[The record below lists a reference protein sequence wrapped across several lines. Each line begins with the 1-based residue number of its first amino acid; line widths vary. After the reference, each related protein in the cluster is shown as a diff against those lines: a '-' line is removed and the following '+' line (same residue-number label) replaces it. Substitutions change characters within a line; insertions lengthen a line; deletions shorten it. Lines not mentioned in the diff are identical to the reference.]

1 MENVR
6 TEQFLG
12 NTKVIVGNKYSD
24 LVLETLGKVYIKTG
38 NNSRV
43 LSDVLKLLD
52 QINENKIR
60 SSTIIVDNTLQM
72 EEMEYPGDGYFIYN
86 KLNTTLYISY
96 DNRYIALIEASEG
109 AKEGYV
115 RRSGDTMTG
124 PLEIITSTAP
134 LIVASSKLIKNL
146 NSEFVGGYSQS
157 EIAKKYV
164 NEYIFGNWTFKGQGI
179 SENNWTFKNNIRVY
193 GDLVTSGSISTPEF
207 ASGFG
212 GYGWRLDADTN
223 TLTIDY
229 LVVRKAM
236 KVYEMVINK
245 ISATNG
251 SLWISNSSKCSSA
264 ISPIILTE
272 EQLNS
277 TIIEG
282 VLNKD
287 LLLKLLRTD
296 TYYLLT
302 VNSNIENTIT
312 LTSELSKP
320 SSINTT
326 PKTFLDFKFI
336 IHIINPI
343 DLISSPLFKGIETL
357 YDENLLTSEWS
368 TYEGDATEEEYL
380 AFKRTIALYYISKEK
395 VVTKWGGNEGQWDE
409 GTIPLEWEYM
419 PTFDKN
425 YTFYIIPK
433 TQDASNDFEQKG
445 SNSEY
450 LVGIKTFYKYF
461 GTNQDLVNTAISE
474 SNSQYNLGGIP
485 DITLNNI
492 WIIDTDKNEYPT
504 FKPGDIIRCQ
514 KYSDGN
520 IKYYDA
526 IILSQIG
533 VRTFIISKAASVF
546 DIYTEISYNEDGSIN
561 YTKEEYNSQLYNRTE
576 SSYNINT
583 GTVQP
588 NGESANTNQ
597 QADPDNSE
605 EKSLSRLDNPMV
617 GDDLVQVGNIIE
629 TQRQN
634 AIYLTSCDEGSPFI
648 DIISGLNRP
657 DYSVLYDIPL
667 YRRESFIYKK
677 ENSTFKYNGVKYD
690 YYIQKELPEIEYI
703 EGIQIEG
710 ESYYGTLYPTRNSII
725 QQDSGVYKHAYTKT
739 TKVRLGNLDGIY
751 NEVFKTKQPY
761 GFGLYGENVFLTG
774 EFYLSNGQ
782 SVVEFTKDQIRLE
795 ILGTSSKNFV
805 LLSEGPFTNSIQL
818 FLKKPISANTK
829 ISCHWKLISGQ
840 NPNVYLNKID
850 FPNQKQLV
858 TSEFITTNDTYD
870 GLSVEFISSGEI
882 SNIMLSLGDK
892 KYDWEPAELDS
903 IGSTFIMTENGI
915 SLMGKE
921 ILLKGKIKFE
931 YLDGLTQDN
940 LNYLTQNLRDA
951 TKEST
956 QILGGLIL
964 SNTLALG
971 KTETIEGSEEDEKK
985 FTIYS
990 GLSGNYDESQVGNG
1004 ISYWSGGDAFD
1015 RDSMPPELY
1024 PEGIRPAS
1032 SLIRMDGSGYLAN
1045 GNIEWDVD
1053 GNLHVN
1059 PLTFWID
1066 IVGGESETLEK
1077 LLNKLVNLFSPVYED
1092 PQNDQSPIVGI
1103 YAKYPLAVQG
1113 GITQYTGVPLTLPS
1127 IFEGLPIDG
1136 DTIYWELDSSGNKA
1150 VLKAKG
1156 GSGGGGGEFD
1166 IKQVWAALAGETNEQ
1181 INKSHLT
1188 TALAGY
1194 ATTEQLNTKWTQDN
1208 SKISNWDTAFGWGD
1222 HKKAGYAHL
1231 AGEETFT
1238 GLKHFTAGLSVGAG
1252 KHKLYEKD
1260 GVVYF
1265 DGDLAVTGG
1274 ITQYAT
1280 DGVSVST
1287 IMDGVVTDN
1296 VTIKKEN
1303 GKLIVIGGSGSS
1315 FDKTAMWAALAA
1327 NTTEPIHKSH
1337 LTTALQGYATESW
1350 ANSNFLGKTDKAV
1363 DSDKVDGIHAN
1374 GFCRAYSAS
1383 YSFGDNQNLIT
1394 TAQFVEKLKSLGAF
1408 NQPYW
1413 MCKGSWYYA
1422 GNQIIS
1428 DSGYGNI
1435 QLAGAVV
1442 EFMGHEGAYT
1452 IRITTAPTTTN
1463 GVRNSIFIY
1472 QNHGESYEPR
1482 WIKVASTFDNVYSAD
1497 KLSVYNSNNVNNP
1510 NWDEYKATI
1519 ENFGGNA
1526 TGIPPVGDNAN
1537 SVLNIPMSK
1546 HGTNKMYGFQMA
1558 FCSQNEEI
1566 FARAWKSGNIGSW
1579 YGIPMV
1585 VSGRLKKGFSS
1596 VECTDWFRS
1605 IGNSG
1610 WVNDS
1615 WGGGWYM
1622 QDSNWIRAF
1631 NDKSVYTNGTMQARK
1646 LVTTSSGIDITY
1658 GNNNE
1663 FIRVGYNESDGDF
1676 VTFKVPGNN
1685 NQSKWM
1691 KLSSSKGL
1699 YISGILETTWDIYGR
1714 SFEANYGSNSGELNT
1729 NLSSF
1734 YDKATPAIPHD
1745 GYRYLLGWQDN
1756 CPQGYTTGYAI
1767 GSYRVNVNWGSMI
1780 FEVCNYEGS
1789 RSRLTQMEL
1798 RGKDNT
1804 LWLSGNIL
1812 AIGGITQYS
1821 DKRAKTIIE
1830 QITLSLKDI
1839 ANSPAVRFK
1848 WNGWKQQDDGKT
1860 HIGGIAQYIQNIL
1873 PEVIYNSDDVLTMD
1887 YATTGYIFAVNTAKH
1902 LLNFETKTDREINR
1916 LKKRI
1921 KQLEKQLKKLGYEE
1935 ANIMDN

>member
-6 TEQFLG
+6 TEQLLG

-38 NNSRV
+38 NNSQV

-52 QINENKIR
+52 QSTDETIK
-60 SSTIIVDNTLQM
+60 SSTIIVDSVTQM
-72 EEMEYPGDGYFIYN
+72 EEMEYPGDGFFIYN

-96 DNRYIALIEASEG
+96 DNRYIALIEAAEG
-109 AKEGYV
+109 VKEGYV
-115 RRSGDTMTG
+115 RRTGDTMTG
-124 PLEIITSTAP
+124 PLEIITPTAP

-157 EIAKKYV
+157 EIAKKYI

-546 DIYTEISYNEDGSIN
+546 DIYTEILYNEDGSIN

-677 ENSTFKYNGVKYD
+677 ANSTFKYNGVKYD

-703 EGIQIEG
+703 DGIQIEG

-818 FLKKPISANTK
+818 FLKRPISANTK

-921 ILLKGKIKFE
+921 ISLTGAIKFN
-931 YLDGLTQDN
+931 YLDSETQFKFSTLEEGLNILSNNTKYLFDN
-940 LNYLTQNLRDA
+940 LLDA

-956 QILGGLIL
+956 SIIGGLIV
-964 SNTLALG
+964 SNTLLLG
-971 KTETIEGSEEDEKK
+971 KSEHEDFK
-985 FTIYS
+985 IYS
-990 GLSGNYDESQVGNG
+990 GLSGQYNSNLKGG
-1004 ISYWSGGDAFD
+1004 GPSYWSGGNAIDKESSIENLTNPD
-1015 RDSMPPELY
+1015 RA
-1024 PEGIRPAS
+1024 RA
-1032 SLIRMDGSGYLAN
+1032 LIRMDGTGYLAD
-1045 GNIEWDVD
+1045 GNITWDLE

-1059 PLTFWID
+1059 PLTFWINL
-1066 IVGGESETLEK
+1066 EEENQTLENI
-1077 LLNKLVNLFSPVYED
+1077 LNKLVNLFSPVYETPDD
-1092 PQNDQSPIVGI
+1092 PNSAIVGI
-1103 YAKYPLAVQG
+1103 YAKYPIAVQG
-1113 GITQYTGVPLTLPS
+1113 GITQYSGIPLTLPS

-1136 DTIYWELDSSGNKA
+1136 ETIYWEPNEFGQSI
-1150 VLKAKG
+1150 LKAKV
-1156 GSGGGGGEFD
+1156 SGGESGSDFD
-1166 IKQVWAALAGETNEQ
+1166 KASMWKLLEADTTEQ
-1181 INKSHLT
+1181 INR
-1188 TALAGY
+1188 
-1194 ATTEQLNTKWTQDN
+1194 
-1208 SKISNWDTAFGWGD
+1208 
-1222 HKKAGYAHL
+1222 
-1231 AGEETFT
+1231 
-1238 GLKHFTAGLSVGAG
+1238 
-1252 KHKLYEKD
+1252 
-1260 GVVYF
+1260 
-1265 DGDLAVTGG
+1265 
-1274 ITQYAT
+1274 
-1280 DGVSVST
+1280 
-1287 IMDGVVTDN
+1287 
-1296 VTIKKEN
+1296 
-1303 GKLIVIGGSGSS
+1303 
-1315 FDKTAMWAALAA
+1315 
-1327 NTTEPIHKSH
+1327 SH
-1337 LTTALQGYATESW
+1337 LTTALQGYATEDW
-1350 ANSNFLGKTDKAV
+1350 VTEKNYAVKA
-1363 DSDKVDGIHAN
+1363 
-1374 GFCRAYSAS
+1374 
-1383 YSFGDNQNLIT
+1383 T
-1394 TAQFVEKLKSLGAF
+1394 TLA
-1408 NQPYW
+1408 
-1413 MCKGSWYYA
+1413 
-1422 GNQIIS
+1422 
-1428 DSGYGNI
+1428 GYGI
-1435 QLAGAVV
+1435 TD
-1442 EFMGHEGAYT
+1442 AYT
-1452 IRITTAPTTTN
+1452 KT
-1463 GVRNSIFIY
+1463 
-1472 QNHGESYEPR
+1472 
-1482 WIKVASTFDNVYSAD
+1482 
-1497 KLSVYNSNNVNNP
+1497 
-1510 NWDEYKATI
+1510 
-1519 ENFGGNA
+1519 
-1526 TGIPPVGDNAN
+1526 
-1537 SVLNIPMSK
+1537 
-1546 HGTNKMYGFQMA
+1546 
-1558 FCSQNEEI
+1558 
-1566 FARAWKSGNIGSW
+1566 
-1579 YGIPMV
+1579 
-1585 VSGRLKKGFSS
+1585 
-1596 VECTDWFRS
+1596 
-1605 IGNSG
+1605 
-1610 WVNDS
+1610 
-1615 WGGGWYM
+1615 
-1622 QDSNWIRAF
+1622 
-1631 NDKSVYTNGTMQARK
+1631 
-1646 LVTTSSGIDITY
+1646 
-1658 GNNNE
+1658 
-1663 FIRVGYNESDGDF
+1663 ESDGKYP
-1676 VTFKVPGNN
+1676 TKTGGGA
-1685 NQSKWM
+1685 SGTW
-1691 KLSSSKGL
+1691 GIG
-1699 YISGILETTWDIYGR
+1699 ISGNAASATKLQTPRTLWGR
-1714 SFEANYGSNSGELNT
+1714 SF
-1729 NLSSF
+1729 
-1734 YDKATPAIPHD
+1734 D
-1745 GYRYLLGWQDN
+1745 G
-1756 CPQGYTTGYAI
+1756 TA
-1767 GSYRVNVNWGSMI
+1767 NVNGDLKAVGKII
-1780 FEVCNYEGS
+1780 FS
-1789 RSRLTQMEL
+1789 
-1798 RGKDNT
+1798 NT
-1804 LWLSGNIL
+1804 SAFIIDEFGNFRAKSTVLDENSWNVFVKNNAL
-1812 AIGGITQYS
+1812 AICVRASNGNVGIGTTSPNRKLDVAGSTGTTDLYINGIRLYKSANGTLKLDGNLLVTGGITQYS
-1821 DKRAKTIIE
+1821 DKRAKDIVEDVNID
-1830 QITLSLKDI
+1830 LDKI
-1839 ANSPAVRFK
+1839 ANSPAIRFK
-1848 WNGWKQQDDGKT
+1848 WNNWKQKDDGKT
-1860 HIGGIAQYIQNIL
+1860 HIGGIAQYVQNVL
-1873 PEVIYNSDDVLTMD
+1873 PEAIYSTEGVLTMD

-1902 LLNFETKTDREINR
+1902 LLSYETKTDKKIRKLEKEIVY
-1916 LKKRI
+1916 LK
-1921 KQLEKQLKKLGYEE
+1921 KQLKKLGYEE